1 MPEAAQDP
9 LSSVIALLKPRP
21 DIAKLVVAGGRWQVE
36 RTGMHS
42 PFYAAIV
49 EGRARLAVKGQEP
62 VMLEAGDFVMVPDLD
77 SFVMTSEVPPPPGA
91 ARLPLET
98 GPGTF
103 RLGPADGPVEMRA
116 LVGHCRFD
124 APDRTLLLSL
134 LPRMIHVS
142 GQDRLLALVPIIH
155 DETRADRPARGM
167 ILDRLLEV
175 LMIEALR
182 SSPGHGQ
189 APGLL
194 HGLSDPQ
201 IGAALHLI
209 HAATD
214 SVPTVAA
221 LARGAGM
228 SRSAFFDRFRS
239 ALGST
244 PMDYA
249 RAWKMAVARDLL
261 LRGDLTL
268 AEIANRVGYGSASA
282 FSMAFL
288 RQEGIPP
295 GQFAAR
301 HAANRHA
308 ADRRARTD
316 GTMGQMERVARRG
329 GATRRQT
336 GLAEGR

>member
-1 MPEAAQDP
+1 
-9 LSSVIALLKPRP
+9 
-21 DIAKLVVAGGRWQVE
+21 VE
-36 RTGMHS
+36 RTGMQS

-49 EGRARLAVKGQEP
+49 QGRARLAVRGQEP
-62 VMLEAGDFVMVPDLD
+62 MMLQAGDFVLVPAPD

-103 RLGPADGPVEMRA
+103 RLGPADSPVEMRA

-142 GQDRLLALVPIIH
+142 GQDRLVALVPAIH
-155 DETRADRPARGM
+155 DETRADRPGRGM

-182 SSPGHGQ
+182 SAPGPGHP
-189 APGLL
+189 PGLL
-194 HGLSDPQ
+194 HGLTDPKL
-201 IGAALHLI
+201 APALHRI

-214 SVPTVAA
+214 SLPTVAA
-221 LARGAGM
+221 LARAAGM
-228 SRSAFFDRFRS
+228 SRSAFFDRFKS
-239 ALGST
+239 ALGMT

-261 LRGDLTL
+261 LRGDLTN
-268 AEIANRVGYGSASA
+268 AEIAARVGYGSASA
-282 FSMAFL
+282 FGMAFL
-288 RQEGIPP
+288 RHEGIPP
-295 GQFAAR
+295 GQFA
-301 HAANRHA
+301 
-308 ADRRARTD
+308 DRRRSTLNRKTSDAVKRSD
-316 GTMGQMERVARRG
+316 PLNG
-329 GATRRQT
+329 
-336 GLAEGR
+336 